1 MKLSQGT
8 HEQTVEALLDAAGK
22 VLEATY
28 EDEQRSRQAIT
39 SLERLRTTVEEKV
52 GTLSRDTVKLIEGS
66 SEATATQAAKLLREK
81 FVEADVAAEHAR
93 ARYVRATH
101 SLGWRLFG
109 LAVLV
114 QLLIFVGVWV
124 IVART
129 LPSQDDIA
137 ARRQTLQELAQQIS
151 GQQSQ
156 AAELDRQIKAKQRK
170 VNDLDRRGGG
180 ARVEWTTCS
189 DSEQVSHLCFRTDDQ
204 AGDFTSGNGGKT
216 FRVPWGY

>member
-170 VNDLDRRGGG
+170 VNDLDRRGG